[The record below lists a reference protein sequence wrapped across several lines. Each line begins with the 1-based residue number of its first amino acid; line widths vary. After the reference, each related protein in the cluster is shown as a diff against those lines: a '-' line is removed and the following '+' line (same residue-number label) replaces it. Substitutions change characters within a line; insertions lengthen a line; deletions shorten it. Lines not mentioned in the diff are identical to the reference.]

1 MGKSVNAGL
10 TAVQELFLM
19 TALLFSTS
27 VKDLNT
33 VSIEELH
40 CDSLSSGTNHL
51 WVTRRVTDFS
61 RRDISDSVSHHSANA
76 TPSDKLTLQFV
87 SRRLAADWTHIS
99 PGVSERRVCFDCA
112 CRSCEWWT
120 SAPPPP
126 GARWGVCVPRG
137 WRQARHVGRWHGR
150 MIPAEG
156 HALQESGRG
165 RAPTWEPACVL
176 FPTDGS
182 APATGGRRQKTQREK
197 EGDSLW
203 FLPLLVS
210 SLWLLLFIYP
220 LPLPGDPN
228 VANLVFICLTTV
240 VWYCNCQLFR
250 AVLAH
255 SFIVVKCAAI

>member
-1 MGKSVNAGL
+1 MGKSLNAGP
-10 TAVQELFLM
+10 TPVKELFLM
-19 TALLFSTS
+19 IVLLFSTS

-33 VSIEELH
+33 VSTEELF
-40 CDSLSSGTNHL
+40 CDSLFSGTDHL
-51 WVTRRVTDFS
+51 WVTRRVTHFS
-61 RRDISDSVSHHSANA
+61 RRDISNSISRHSANT
-76 TPSDKLTLQFV
+76 TPSEKLTLQFV
-87 SRRLAADWTHIS
+87 SRRLA
-99 PGVSERRVCFDCA
+99 PVCLRPVLTVHVA
-112 CRSCEWWT
+112 AVNGGRG
-120 SAPPPP
+120 P
-126 GARWGVCVPRG
+126 GARWGVCVPPG
-137 WRQARHVGRWHGR
+137 WRQALHVERWHGR
-150 MIPAEG
+150 LIPAEG

-182 APATGGRRQKTQREK
+182 ARATGGRRQKTQREK

-220 LPLPGDPN
+220 SPPPGDPN
-228 VANLVFICLTTV
+228 VANLVFICLPTV

-255 SFIVVKCAAI
+255 GLTVVKCAAI